1 MRAVPGADLAGDPG
15 HEAGSQPMAA
25 LRGGCA
31 APYTQQPLSGANTGA
46 QRPGPNAT
54 DADSPTSGHLAGAT
68 WTYNGGA

>member
-1 MRAVPGADLAGDPG
+1 
-15 HEAGSQPMAA
+15 MAA